1 MYQYSCRYAPINDF
15 FCRKENSHPW
25 PVSHRVNHDYLV
37 EQTELE
43 EDLFAEI
50 EAVEDSSLESSTL
63 VTVECKLFIVSIKF
77 YLFSQTCPRNP
88 SWSRES
94 QASKET
100 N

>member
-63 VTVECKLFIVSIKF
+63 VTVECKGSCHLR
-77 YLFSQTCPRNP
+77 FSGFCPLRGGGAHWANTG
-88 SWSRES
+88 S
-94 QASKET
+94 
-100 N
+100 